1 MKQENYI
8 SLNELCVYYEVEET
22 FIYELSEIGLLEL
35 VKLDGGYFIHLKMVS
50 RLERVIRLNQDL
62 DINPQGIDT
71 VMHLLE
77 RIEGLK
83 KELFRTKSRLR
94 IYEKGED

>member
-1 MKQENYI
+1 MKQEDYI
-8 SLNELCVYYEVEET
+8 SLNELCVHYEVEET

-35 VKLDGGYFIHLKMVS
+35 VELDGGYFIHLKMVS

>member
-1 MKQENYI
+1 MKQEDYI
-8 SLNELCVYYEVEET
+8 SLNDLCVHYKVEET